1 MKILKNILVLLSFLP
16 GLCCSDPSPR
26 GSRPDSPETSPPAGG
41 EGKDYQLVW
50 EEQFTG
56 SAPDEKAW
64 NIELVENPQNNEFQA
79 YKKENIRIDKEPL
92 SGNSCLVITARRES
106 HGNRHFTSA
115 RLNTMKK
122 VAFQYGRV
130 DARIKLPET
139 ANGLWPAFW
148 MKGND
153 NDVAQWPSCG
163 EIDIMEMG
171 HKDGISAGSQDRLL
185 GTACHWGPNNAGLRS
200 VSSKSTLPYSLQDD
214 DFHLYTLI
222 WDKDHIS
229 IYVDLD
235 RFPDRAP
242 YYRFNHRVNTH
253 NAVSYFNKPFYVL
266 LNLAVGGNYTG
277 ITGNAN
283 IDQITGLNTGNN
295 EEASMYVDYIRI
307 YQKGESNEKLIRP

>member
-1 MKILKNILVLLSFLP
+1 MKNLKIILVLLSILP
-16 GLCCSDPSPR
+16 GLACSDPSPQET
-26 GSRPDSPETSPPAGG
+26 RPDSPGTNPPA
-41 EGKDYQLVW
+41 EEEDNSYQLVW

-56 SAPDEKAW
+56 PALNEKAW
-64 NIELVENPQNNEFQA
+64 NIELVENPQNNEYQA
-79 YKKENIRIDKEPL
+79 YTKENLRIGTEPL
-92 SGNSCLVITARRES
+92 SGSSCLVITARKEN
-106 HGNRHFTSA
+106 HGNRYFTSA

-122 VAFQYGRV
+122 VAFQYGRI
-130 DARIKLPET
+130 DARIKLPST

-171 HKDGISAGSQDRLL
+171 HKDGISAGTQDRYL

-200 VSSKSTLPYSLQDD
+200 ESGKSTLPYSLQDT

-222 WDKDHIS
+222 WDKDYIS

-242 YYRFNHRVNTH
+242 YYRFNHRVNAH

-266 LNLAVGGNYTG
+266 LNLAVGGTYTG
-277 ITGNAN
+277 ISGNAN
-283 IDQITGLNTGNN
+283 IDQITGLNAGNGF
-295 EEASMYVDYIRI
+295 EADMYVDYIRI
-307 YQKGESNEKLIRP
+307 YQKGEDGEKLIRP